1 MTTHLEP
8 GMLIK
13 GGEPGWQTVREII
26 AIDRLTAP
34 GSVTLRIPRTRRGM
48 TSTPTYTTDL
58 QAFCAWA
65 RCEVGQFPAT
75 EPVNLARK
83 GETC

>member
-34 GSVTLRIPRTRRGM
+34 GSVTFRSHRTSRGM
-48 TSTPTYTTDL
+48 TCNRTYTTDL